1 MQTEQKYSIILN
13 TEEIRGKSCQDTA
26 ALGVQFS
33 LPQLEKERGLTYL
46 MNPIER
52 TTQNMPMVAMR
63 GVVIFPK
70 MVMHFDVARDASI
83 QAVNA
88 AYASDHQLFLVAQRD
103 IFTEEPEQKDLQKY
117 ARY

>member
-1 MQTEQKYSIILN
+1 
-13 TEEIRGKSCQDTA
+13 
-26 ALGVQFS
+26 
-33 LPQLEKERGLTYL
+33 

-70 MVMHFDVARDASI
+70 MVMHFDVAREASI

-103 IFTEEPEQKDLQKY
+103 IFIEEPEQKDLYEFGVIAEVRQVLKWCH
-117 ARY
+117 AGVGGRCPESKALLNGKAGCLFNGRSKAGFL

>member
-1 MQTEQKYSIILN
+1 
-13 TEEIRGKSCQDTA
+13 
-26 ALGVQFS
+26 
-33 LPQLEKERGLTYL
+33 

-52 TTQNMPMVAMR
+52 TTQNLPMVAMR

-103 IFTEEPEQKDLQKY
+103 IFIEEPEQKDLYEFGVIAENTGWCHAGIGGRCPESK
-117 ARY
+117 ALLDGKAGCLFNGRSKAGFL

>member
-1 MQTEQKYSIILN
+1 
-13 TEEIRGKSCQDTA
+13 
-26 ALGVQFS
+26 
-33 LPQLEKERGLTYL
+33 

-88 AYASDHQLFLVAQRD
+88 AYASDHQLFSVA
-103 IFTEEPEQKDLQKY
+103 
-117 ARY
+117 